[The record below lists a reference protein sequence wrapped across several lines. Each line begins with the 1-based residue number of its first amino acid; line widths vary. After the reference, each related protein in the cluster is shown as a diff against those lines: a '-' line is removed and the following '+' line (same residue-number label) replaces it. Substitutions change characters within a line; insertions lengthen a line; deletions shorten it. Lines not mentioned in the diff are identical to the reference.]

1 MSEPREG
8 ASVPVTLSRLR
19 RRLEGGEGPGY
30 WKSLDEL
37 ARSPAVAEQLRR
49 EFPAH
54 ADEFED
60 PVGRRQFLRLMGA
73 SIALAGLTG
82 CTRQPDELIVPYVKA
97 PEDMVPGRPQFFATA
112 VLDGGYAK
120 GVLVESHMGRPT
132 KIEGNPE
139 HPSSLG
145 ATDHIGQAEI
155 LSLYDPDRSQTL
167 TYRNEIRTWEG
178 FIAAMRSVLAAQTPS
193 GGAGLRILTETVTS
207 PTQASQLLGLLAAF
221 PRARWHQWDAGSRHS
236 ARAAA
241 TAAFGRPVETLHHF
255 GEAEVV
261 VTLDGDFVGGGPGN
275 LRAIREFVSTRRLVA
290 GRTDM
295 SRLYAIESSPTL
307 TGSLADHRLPVQ
319 AAQVEDVARAL
330 AAALGAGGGMA
341 PPSLPAPAAAFVA
354 AVAKDLLS
362 RPAGR
367 TVIVPGEYQ
376 TPAVYALGH
385 AINERLGNV
394 GRTVSYVAPAEARPV
409 DQIAS
414 IRELAEEMG
423 RGQVQFL
430 LVLGGNPAFTAPA
443 DLDFRRR
450 MDRVNLR
457 VHHGLYEDET
467 AELCHWHVPATH
479 SLETWSDA
487 RSEDGTVTILQPLI
501 APLYPSTKS
510 VHEVLAAFSDRPV
523 RSSHDIV
530 RERWLAQGGLGRP
543 RPVLLRPGRVTA
555 GAVTASPATATS
567 PVPAAP
573 TAVASSAPAAR
584 ASAEFE
590 RQWRRALHDGL
601 VAGSASEPVAGG
613 AVAGATA
620 AAPPP
625 AAPAA
630 GWELIFRPDPNVVD
644 GRYANNGWLQELPK
658 PLTKL
663 TWDNA
668 AIFSPAAALRLGVT
682 AEATSRGM
690 YADVVE
696 LRYRGRS
703 VQAPALILPGHPD
716 ESVTVHFGYGRRR
729 TGQVGTGAGFDAFR
743 LRTSDAPWFGGG
755 LEVSKTGEKYTL
767 AVTQDHWSMEGRPIV
782 AAAGLEEYRANPD
795 FAREAVHHP
804 PKDLSLYPEFR
815 YEGHAWGMAIDLN
828 ACVGCNACVVAC
840 QSENSIPVVG
850 KEQVAMNREMHWLR
864 IDRYYS
870 GPPDNPATYHQPMMC
885 VHCEKAPCEP
895 VCPVAATVHS
905 DEGLN
910 DMVYNRCVGTR
921 YCSNNCPYKVRRF
934 NFFLYADWETTSL
947 KLMRNPDVTV
957 RSRGVMEKCT
967 YCVQRINQAKMAA
980 TTEGRKVR
988 DGDIVTACQGA
999 CPGRAIVFGDINDPQ
1014 SAVARLKAEPRAY
1027 GVLADLNTR
1036 PRTSHL
1042 GAVRNPNPELPRP
1055 GGDPRPGGHGG
1066 VLPAGHE

>member
-1 MSEPREG
+1 MSDPRD
-8 ASVPVTLSRLR
+8 AQAVPLTLSALR
-19 RRLEGGEGPGY
+19 RRLGGAERPGY

-37 ARSPAVAEQLRR
+37 AENPALIEHLRR

-54 ADEFED
+54 ADEFDD

-73 SIALAGLTG
+73 SLALAGVTG
-82 CTRQPDELIVPYVKA
+82 CTRQPEEKIVPYVKA
-97 PEDMVPGRPQFFATA
+97 PEDIVPGRPQFFATA

-139 HPSSLG
+139 HPASLG

-167 TYRNEIRTWEG
+167 TYRNEIRTWDA
-178 FIAAMRSVLAAQTPS
+178 FIAAMRAVLAAQTSS
-193 GGAGLRILTETVTS
+193 GRAGIRILTETVTS
-207 PTQASQLLGLLAAF
+207 PTLAAQLLGLLAAF
-221 PRARWHQWDAGSRHS
+221 PRARWHQWDAAGRHA
-236 ARAAA
+236 ARAGAA
-241 TAAFGRPVETLHHF
+241 AAFGRPVETLYHF
-255 GEAEVV
+255 EQAEVI
-261 VTLDGDFVGGGPGN
+261 VTLDADFVGTGPGN
-275 LRAIREFVSTRRLVA
+275 LRHIREFVSTRRLVG
-290 GRTDM
+290 GRTEM

-307 TGSLADHRLPVQ
+307 TGSLADHRLPVK
-319 AAQVEDVARAL
+319 AAQVEEVARAL
-330 AAALGAGGGMA
+330 AAALGVGAA
-341 PPSLPAPAAAFVA
+341 AASPPPPAAAAFVA
-354 AVAKDLLS
+354 AVARDLQA
-362 RPAGR
+362 RPPAR
-367 TVIVPGEYQ
+367 TAIVPGEYQ
-376 TPAVYALGH
+376 TATVHALCH
-385 AINERLGNV
+385 AMNERLGNV
-394 GRTVSYVAPAEARPV
+394 GRTVTHVAPADARPV
-409 DQIAS
+409 DHVAS
-414 IRELAEEMG
+414 IRELAGDME

-430 LVLGGNPAFTAPA
+430 MVLGGNPIFTAPA
-443 DLDFRRR
+443 DLDFRRK

-457 VHHGLYEDET
+457 VHHGLYDDET

-487 RSEDGTVTILQPLI
+487 RAEDGTVTILQPLI
-501 APLYPSTKS
+501 APLYPSAKS
-510 VHEVLAAFSDRPV
+510 VHEVMAALSDRPA

-543 RPVLLRPGRVTA
+543 QPVVLRLGPMGRAAAIAPAVA
-555 GAVTASPATATS
+555 GAAEAPVAPSP
-567 PVPAAP
+567 
-573 TAVASSAPAAR
+573 APAASSTVAP

-590 RQWRRALHDGL
+590 RQWRRALHQGL
-601 VAGSASEPVAGG
+601 VAGSASEPVS
-613 AVAGATA
+613 VSAGASA
-620 AAPPP
+620 AAPAPA
-625 AAPAA
+625 AAPA
-630 GWELIFRPDPNVVD
+630 GGFELIFRPDPNVLD
-644 GRYANNGWLQELPK
+644 GRHANNGWLQELPK
-658 PLTKL
+658 HLTKL

-668 AIFSPAAALRLGVT
+668 AIFSPATAQRLGIKV
-682 AEATSRGM
+682 EATSRGT
-690 YADVVE
+690 YVDIVL
-696 LRYRGRS
+696 LRYRGRT
-703 VQAPALILPGHPD
+703 VHAPGFILPGHPD
-716 ESVTVHFGYGRRR
+716 ESVTVHLGYGRRR
-729 TGQVGTGAGFDAFR
+729 TGQVGTGAGFDAFA
-743 LRTSDAPWFGGG
+743 LRTSDAPWFGAG
-755 LEVSKTGEKYTL
+755 LEVSRTGDKYTL
-767 AVTQDHWSMEGRPIV
+767 AATQDHWSLEGRPIV
-782 AAAGLEEYRANPD
+782 AAATLDEYKADPA
-795 FAREAVHHP
+795 FARQLVHHP
-804 PKDLSLYPEFR
+804 PKEMSLYPEYP
-815 YEGHAWGMAIDLN
+815 YEGRAWGMAIDLN

-840 QSENSIPVVG
+840 QSENNIPVVG
-850 KEQVAMNREMHWLR
+850 KEQVARNREMHWLR

-870 GPPDNPATYHQPMMC
+870 GPPENPSTYHQPMMC

-934 NFFLYADWETTSL
+934 NFFLYSDYDTSSL

-967 YCVQRINQAKMAA
+967 YCIQRINHAKMVA
-980 TTEGRKVR
+980 TTEGRQVR

-1055 GGDPRPGGHGG
+1055 GEGIAASQHGPDS
-1066 VLPAGHE
+1066 VPQRQH